1 MDGDPKVESGLDS
14 FSLTFPLP
22 YRVGFIII
30 LAVWG
35 WGINLQYLT
44 RAKIDVPS
52 LIKYPARTSVTQPAH
67 HLSTYRLATVLS
79 ALFSFSITIFWLFT
93 RRNPE
98 LVIQYDWMPMTFL
111 VATTLRRVS
120 IGGIAQAQ
128 DGKFGDILL
137 ADALTSYA
145 KVLADLYV
153 TLCMFFT
160 PTGASTARPDRG
172 CGGAVMCLTEYFRVR
187 RAPYKESTGWGGQ
200 HLANAAKYSTAF
212 PVIILSAIQRSLP
225 ADQPKPGLN
234 RAWLAAV
241 LLNSLYSFYWDVTK
255 DWDLTLFAPARERS
269 APDHPFGLRR
279 RLLFYPPLVYYLVMG
294 LDLMLRCTWALKL
307 SPHLDRLRVRRAPY
321 KESTGWGGQHLANA
335 AKYSTAFP
343 VIILSAI
350 QRSLPADQPKPGLNR
365 AWLAAVLLNSLYSF
379 YWDVTKDWDLTLFAP
394 ARERSAPDHPFGLRR
409 RLLFY
414 PPLVYYLVM
423 GLDLMLRCTWALK
436 LSPHLDRLT
445 DFESSIFL
453 IQFLEVFRRW
463 VWIFFRVETEWIRN
477 SPTGLGV
484 DDILLGDYQ
493 GSLDR
498 RR

>member
-44 RAKIDVPS
+44 QAKIDVPS
-52 LIKYPARTSVTQPAH
+52 LIKYPARTSPTQPAH

-79 ALFSFSITIFWLFT
+79 TLFGVSITTFWLFT

-111 VATTLRRVS
+111 VATVAVFFFPMRTFTHHGRTRFLQTLRRVS

-153 TLCMFFT
+153 TVCMFFT
-160 PTGASTARPDRG
+160 ANGASTARPDRG
-172 CGGAVMCLTEYFRVR
+172 CGGAVMVPLIMAIPSAIRLRQCLIEYFRVR

-212 PVIILSAIQRSLP
+212 PVIILSALQRGLP
-225 ADQPKPGLN
+225 ADGAPSPGLH

-241 LLNSLYSFYWDVTK
+241 LLNSLYSFYWDIAK
-255 DWDLTLFAPARERS
+255 DWDLTLFSPARERS
-269 APDHPFGLRR
+269 AHDHPFGLRR

-307 SPHLDRLRVRRAPY
+307 SPR
-321 KESTGWGGQHLANA
+321 
-335 AKYSTAFP
+335 
-343 VIILSAI
+343 
-350 QRSLPADQPKPGLNR
+350 
-365 AWLAAVLLNSLYSF
+365 
-379 YWDVTKDWDLTLFAP
+379 
-394 ARERSAPDHPFGLRR
+394 
-409 RLLFY
+409 
-414 PPLVYYLVM
+414 
-423 GLDLMLRCTWALK
+423 
-436 LSPHLDRLT
+436 LDRLT

-463 VWIFFRVETEWIRN
+463 VWIFFRVETEWIRT

-493 GSLDR
+493 GKYDSEDEDEGFTN
-498 RR
+498 